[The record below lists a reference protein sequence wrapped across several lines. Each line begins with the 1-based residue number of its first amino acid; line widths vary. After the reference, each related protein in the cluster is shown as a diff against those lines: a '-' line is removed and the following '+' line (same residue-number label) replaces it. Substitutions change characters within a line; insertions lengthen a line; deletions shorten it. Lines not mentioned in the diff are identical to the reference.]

1 LGFLNPLAL
10 PFSPELRLK
19 LRNGSQHVKQQ
30 TASGIA
36 GIDTLIEHMQVD
48 PFPGQHL
55 GDLTQMP
62 GRAGQPIQ
70 AGDH

>member
-1 LGFLNPLAL
+1 
-10 PFSPELRLK
+10 
-19 LRNGSQHVKQQ
+19 VKQQ

-36 GIDTLIEHMQVD
+36 GIDALVEYMQVD
-48 PFPGQHL
+48 PFPGQDL